1 MLRLLTLSFAQ
12 LTRLVILLLGFALLV
27 ALGLD
32 LLFATETV
40 RSYFPG
46 IKWLGVLN
54 LNRPTML
61 DETALLALGG
71 FMILIPLLYLGVG
84 LVDWRLKRGITGRG
98 RNGRNICLDSEAIS
112 RTITREIR
120 NQAEEVISVKSCEA
134 WQALGGPKVVIRVV
148 ISDRSPVPQVQEKVK
163 GIAVQ
168 VMTQLIGFADGSRI
182 TVKVREI
189 AGATLPRKV
198 RKTRR
203 KNGDSPNP
211 SEELVTHP

>member
-1 MLRLLTLSFAQ
+1 MIRLLTLSFAQ

-32 LLFATETV
+32 VLFATETV

-46 IKWLGVLN
+46 VRWLGVLE

-61 DETALLALGG
+61 DEPALLALGG
-71 FMILIPLLYLGVG
+71 FMVLIPFFYIGVSA
-84 LVDWRLKRGITGRG
+84 LDWRLKRGIMGRG
-98 RNGRNICLDSEAIS
+98 SNGRNICLDSEAIS

-120 NQAEEVISVKSCEA
+120 NQVEEVVTVKSCDA
-134 WQALGGPKVVIRVV
+134 WQGVGGPKVVIRVV

-163 GIAVQ
+163 TLAVQ
-168 VMTQLIGFADGSRI
+168 VLTQLIGFADGNQV

-189 AGATLPRKV
+189 AGASLPRKA
-198 RKTRR
+198 RKARR
-203 KNGDSPNP
+203 KNGDHAKP
-211 SEELVTHP
+211 SEELVSHP